1 MANRY
6 VTINGKRYR
15 TARRTF
21 TNRQSQARQI
31 NVTLGGAVATQDFGF
46 TGQRWRMAILV
57 ELTPEDSAYGSKAN
71 LETAYQTTPV
81 NFVDSFGVDQGNVIF
96 EDDLELPPAYA
107 LVDATVPFE
116 VEISLRKV
124 S

>member
-21 TNRQSQARQI
+21 TPKLSRAKQV
-31 NVTLGGAVATQDFGF
+31 NVTLGGAVAVQDFGF
-46 TGQRWRMAILV
+46 TGQRWTMTILV

-71 LETAYQTTPV
+71 LETAYALPSFT
-81 NFVDSFGVDQGNVIF
+81 FIDSFGTSYTAIF
-96 EDDLELPPAYA
+96 EGDLELPPAYA

-116 VEISLRKV
+116 VEISLRKL

>member
-1 MANRY
+1 MALRY
-6 VTINGKRYR
+6 ITLAGKRYL

-21 TNRQSQARQI
+21 ANRQSQARQI
-31 NVTLGGAVATQDFGF
+31 NTTLGGTVATQDFGF
-46 TGQRWRMAILV
+46 TGQRWRMTILV
-57 ELTPEDSAYGSKAN
+57 ELSAEDPDFGSKTD

-81 NFVDSFGVDQGNVIF
+81 AFVDSFGTNQGNVVF
-96 EDDLELPPAYA
+96 EGDLELPPAYA

-124 S
+124 T